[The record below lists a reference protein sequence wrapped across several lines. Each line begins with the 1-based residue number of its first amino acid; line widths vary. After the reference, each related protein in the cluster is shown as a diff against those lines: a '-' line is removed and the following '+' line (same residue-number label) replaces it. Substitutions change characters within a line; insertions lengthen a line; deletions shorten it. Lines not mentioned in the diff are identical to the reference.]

1 MTMVGQPLAEPL
13 TVYLSNRQR
22 TFRIRSQ
29 FLISTAETIL
39 CHAGQT
45 TGELSVL
52 LINDRA
58 MRVLNAQYR
67 GKDRPTDVLSFP
79 QSSPQGCAEQLIGD
93 VVISLQTATRQAQ
106 ERQSTLH
113 GEIVRLLVH
122 GILHL
127 LGYDHE
133 HSPQELQLMEDKER
147 MIIRCLIAE
156 GITVSGPKSW

>member
-1 MTMVGQPLAEPL
+1 MTRATRPLAEPP
-13 TVYLSNRQR
+13 TVHVINRQR
-22 TFRIRSQ
+22 TFSIRSK

-39 CHAGQT
+39 RHAGQQ

-58 MRVLNAQYR
+58 MRVLNEQYR

-79 QSSPQGCAEQLIGD
+79 QPSLPGNVERLIGD
-93 VVISLQTATRQAQ
+93 VVISLQTATRQAK
-106 ERQSTLH
+106 ERKSTIH
-113 GEIVRLLVH
+113 AEVVRLLLH

-133 HSPQELQLMEDKER
+133 LGAKEARRMGAKER
-147 MIIRCLIAE
+147 VIRRRLLDA
-156 GITVSGPKSW
+156 GIKVSEH

>member
-1 MTMVGQPLAEPL
+1 MVSSSLL
-13 TVYLSNRQR
+13 TVHLSNRQR

-39 CHAGQT
+39 RHAEQHR
-45 TGELSVL
+45 GELSVV

-58 MRVLNAQYR
+58 MRKLNTLYR
-67 GKDRPTDVLSFP
+67 GKNRPTDVLSFP
-79 QSSPQGCAEQLIGD
+79 QAPLRGGVEHLIGD
-93 VVISLQTATRQAQ
+93 VVISLQTATQQAK
-106 ERQSTLH
+106 ERKSALH

-133 HSPQELQLMEDKER
+133 RSPQAARRMRAKER
-147 MIIRCLIAE
+147 MIIRRLTMA
-156 GITVSGPKSW
+156 GVRVSRT

>member
-1 MTMVGQPLAEPL
+1 MTIVRQPSADLL
-13 TVYLSNRQR
+13 TVQLSNRQR

-29 FLISTAETIL
+29 FLISTAKTIL
-39 CHAGQT
+39 HHAGQH
-45 TGELSVL
+45 TGELSMVL
-52 LINDRA
+52 LNDRA

-79 QSSPQGCAEQLIGD
+79 QSLPRGGVEQLIGD
-93 VVISLQTATRQAQ
+93 VVISLQTATKQAQ
-106 ERQSTLH
+106 ERASTLH

-133 HSPQELQLMEDKER
+133 RSPQEAQRMGAKER
-147 MIIRCLIAE
+147 MIIRRLTVA
-156 GITVSGPKSW
+156 GITVSGA

>member
-1 MTMVGQPLAEPL
+1 MTMVRQPSAESL

-39 CHAGQT
+39 RHAGQG
-45 TGELSVL
+45 TGELSVV

-58 MRVLNAQYR
+58 MRKLNAQYR

-79 QSSPQGCAEQLIGD
+79 QSSPRGGVEQLIGD
-93 VVISLQTATRQAQ
+93 VVISLQAATRQAKEQ
-106 ERQSTLH
+106 KSTLH
-113 GEIVRLLVH
+113 GEVVRLLVH

-133 HSPQELQLMEDKER
+133 RSPQEARRMRAKER
-147 MIIRCLIAE
+147 MIIRRLTAV
-156 GITVSGPKSW
+156 GITVSGS